1 MKTDGSSQKRAGRA
15 AKAAKKPGEKKGTGP
30 AGHAGSAGPLLGEER
45 MVDLLAGSPK
55 EKQVERGVALIPGQQ
70 DMLKEMG
77 HVGAGRASGELSRL
91 VGSIVRIAQPKVEFF
106 SLVKPPERFIETDAD
121 ELAAVFS
128 RVSGETRG
136 EIMAL
141 LDRRSALALVD
152 MLANR
157 AMGTTA
163 DLSDD
168 DDKRR
173 VTELCA
179 DLCDRYLSAVGALL
193 ALHLE
198 KEEYKLVVT
207 KSKAFATYLIMS
219 ILGGEE
225 NSIFLKVC
233 TEFSTTH
240 VDASGKETPISGSFV
255 FLLQLDAVIGMLQV
269 VKKRLETMSL

>member
-1 MKTDGSSQKRAGRA
+1 MKTDGSSQKRAD
-15 AKAAKKPGEKKGTGP
+15 KAAKEVKAVKKPGVKKAPSPT
-30 AGHAGSAGPLLGEER
+30 GPLLGEER
-45 MVDLLAGSPK
+45 MVDLLAGPPK
-55 EKQVERGVALIPGQQ
+55 EREVERGVALIPGQQ

-141 LDRRSALALVD
+141 LDRESAMALVD

-157 AMGTTA
+157 GMGSTA

-193 ALHLE
+193 GLRLE
-198 KEEYKLVVT
+198 KEDYKLVVT
-207 KSKAFATYLIMS
+207 KSKAFATYLTMS
-219 ILGGEE
+219 ILGGAE

-233 TEFSTTH
+233 TQFSTTH
-240 VDASGKETPISGSFV
+240 VDSPSGKETPISGTFV